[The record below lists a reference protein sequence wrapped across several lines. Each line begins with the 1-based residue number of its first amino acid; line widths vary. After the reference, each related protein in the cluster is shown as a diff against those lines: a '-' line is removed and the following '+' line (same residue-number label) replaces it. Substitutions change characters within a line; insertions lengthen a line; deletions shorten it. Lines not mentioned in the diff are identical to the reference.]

1 MIHILHHLSYVPV
14 IIITVIGFVFGALW
28 YSKLLFSNA
37 WREEVKLTEE
47 QCKAG
52 SFKKMFVAF
61 LGTFVLTAVIDAFLV
76 LRGTEGLLGGAKM
89 GLLIGVGI
97 VAAVQ
102 GPGLLFEGRT
112 CKYRAIVIG
121 HNVLLCVLVAA
132 LLGAYR

>member
-1 MIHILHHLSYVPV
+1 MIHILHHLNYVPV
-14 IIITVIGFVFGALW
+14 LIVTVIGFVFGGLW
-28 YSKLLFSNA
+28 YSKLLFCNA
-37 WREEVKLTEE
+37 WRAETKLTEE

-52 SFKKMFVAF
+52 SFKKMLVAF
-61 LGTFVLTAVIDAFLV
+61 LATFVLSAVIDSFLV

-97 VAAVQ
+97 VAVTQ
-102 GPGLLFEGRT
+102 GPAALFEGRT